1 MRWKCTPKKMCP
13 VRVAKIKDGFWL
25 PLPCQAGM
33 EPVFITAAK
42 IKGDFCLPPLYNGM
56 AQKGGVLHGGTDR
69 QPAQK
74 NQEPV

>member
-1 MRWKCTPKKMCP
+1 
-13 VRVAKIKDGFWL
+13 
-25 PLPCQAGM
+25 M

-42 IKGDFCLPPLYNGM
+42 IKSDFCLSPLYNGM